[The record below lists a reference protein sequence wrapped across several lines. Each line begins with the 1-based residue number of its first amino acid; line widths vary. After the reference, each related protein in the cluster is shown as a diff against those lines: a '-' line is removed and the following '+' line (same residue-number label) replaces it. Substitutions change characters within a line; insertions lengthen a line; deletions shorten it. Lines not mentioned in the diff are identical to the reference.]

1 MCLLRGE
8 KIARLKISPGVD
20 GWDRGMRRKGS
31 WEKLFERDAGLLGGA
46 DGEMGGT
53 YSGVA
58 GLVEGAEYDL
68 VLAGHEHYAFVV
80 RRWV

>member
-1 MCLLRGE
+1 MCLLRCE
-8 KIARLKISPGVD
+8 EIARLKRGPEVNR
-20 GWDRGMRRKGS
+20 WDRGMKRKGA
-31 WEKLFERDAGLLGGA
+31 WEELFERDSGLLAGA

>member
-1 MCLLRGE
+1 MCLLRGGE
-8 KIARLKISPGVD
+8 IARLKRCPEVD
-20 GWDRGMRRKGS
+20 GWDRGMRRKGV

-68 VLAGHEHYAFVV
+68 VFAGHEHYAFVV
-80 RRWV
+80 RGWV

>member
-1 MCLLRGE
+1 M
-8 KIARLKISPGVD
+8 
-20 GWDRGMRRKGS
+20 
-31 WEKLFERDAGLLGGA
+31 LGGA